1 MEEKKMERRQAD
13 RRVSGRTPPFPLL
26 TVSGR
31 VMDDRRKQPD
41 RRINNIQALF
51 LGVIKGDR
59 Q

>member
-1 MEEKKMERRQAD
+1 MERRQAD

-51 LGVIKGDR
+51 LGVIKGGR